1 MKDPFCRSRVSR
13 AVRRF
18 SSALGSEQLER
29 RALLTASVLVSPV
42 RLTTSEDGG
51 GGVFAVS
58 LGQAPTADVVVPIN
72 STNPAEGVPSVA
84 SLTFTPADWRRPQ
97 AVRVTGVP
105 DGVRDGAR
113 QFTVVVAA
121 AESSDPAY
129 AGVDG
134 RDVAVT
140 NLDSRKLVAGAV
152 VTPVAGLRTSEDGAK
167 AAFSVK
173 LTYRPTHDV
182 TIPLSSSNPGEGVP
196 AVDRLVFTPANW
208 STPQA
213 VTVSGVADGV
223 RDGNKA
229 YRIVT
234 GPATSD
240 DPRYNGLDVADVAA
254 VNRDSTKLVAGVK
267 VWPVAGLVTTPSGG
281 SDYFN
286 MVLTFK
292 PSAAVTIPVASSNN
306 LAGVTNSSEVTFTP
320 ENWNMLQQV
329 VVTGRGGSFVG
340 RDVLYSVVTGRAT
353 SADPRYQGMNP
364 SDVSVR
370 NRAPTDIGRF
380 AGPYEGQAWGT
391 VTLGGIR
398 RSVRF
403 MLSFEVKGDNTIEL
417 HDPETKGPIGS
428 GHVLPNSGAI
438 TMRVDKPASAFYGAT
453 FVGSFSIADM
463 RVARGTWKW
472 TPGGATATGM
482 WNVVRIGGVSPAG

>member
-1 MKDPFCRSRVSR
+1 MKDPFGRSRVSR
-13 AVRRF
+13 AARRP
-18 SSALGSEQLER
+18 AGPLGSEQLER

-58 LGQAPTADVVVPIN
+58 LGQAPTADVVVPIA
-72 STNPAEGVPSVA
+72 STNPAEGVTSVG
-84 SLTFTPADWRRPQ
+84 SLRFTPEDWRRPQ

-121 AESSDPAY
+121 AESTDPAY

-152 VTPVAGLRTSEDGAK
+152 VAPVAGLRTSEDGAT

-208 STPQA
+208 NTPQA

-240 DPRYNGLDVADVAA
+240 DPLYNGLDVADVAA

-267 VWPVAGLVTTPSGG
+267 VWPVAGLVTTPAGAA
-281 SDYFN
+281 DYFN

-380 AGPYEGQAWGT
+380 AGSYAGT
-391 VTLGGIR
+391 GTG
-398 RSVRF
+398 SVRLGNAAAPVSF
-403 MLSFEVKGDNTIEL
+403 TLSFKVNGDNTIALYEPNG
-417 HDPETKGPIGS
+417 DSPVGS
-428 GHVLPNSGAI
+428 GRVLPNSGAI
-438 TMRVDKPASAFYGAT
+438 TMRVDNPQSAYYGAT

-472 TPGGATATGM
+472 SRAGATATGM
-482 WNVVRIGGVSPAG
+482 WNVVRSGGVSPAG